1 MGVRIHSMAAH
12 CDGEAG
18 LDRQHAS
25 EEEGVAPL
33 RIRAC
38 ASHAPHA
45 RERDDVR
52 ACRWAWRVV
61 EREPEND
68 EVLNHAEVCACT
80 CAEHEKRARTQLR
93 GGSGI
98 FAFNV
103 GVPWTF
109 PLDTRSEPARLPRS

>member
-12 CDGEAG
+12 CDVPAG

-25 EEEGVAPL
+25 EEEGRAASPL
-33 RIRAC
+33 RAC
-38 ASHAPHA
+38 ASNAPHA
-45 RERDDVR
+45 RGREDVR
-52 ACRWAWRVV
+52 ALGCACWVV
-61 EREPEND
+61 EPEPEND
-68 EVLNHAEVCACT
+68 KVLNQAEVCACT